1 MEASAMTEPY
11 TQATYL
17 AAAPTSAGTLKPHS
31 AAATYRQLVTRGL
44 DPTEAANL
52 TAFLN
57 GLAVGPQ
64 PWAISEVSN
73 LLFLREL
80 VRTGRFGRGDWEDR

>member
-1 MEASAMTEPY
+1 MEGSAMTGPY
-11 TQATYL
+11 TQATDL
-17 AAAPTSAGTLKPHS
+17 AGVPTSAGTMKPHS

-44 DPTEAANL
+44 DPNEAANL

-57 GLAVGPQ
+57 GLAIGPQ
-64 PWAISEVSN
+64 PWEISEVSN

-80 VRTGRFGRGDWEDR
+80 VRAGRFGLDDWEDR

>member
-1 MEASAMTEPY
+1 MTEPN

-17 AAAPTSAGTLKPHS
+17 AAVPPSAGTMKPDS
-31 AAATYRQLVTRGL
+31 AAATYRQLVTMGL
-44 DPTEAANL
+44 DPNEAANL

-57 GLAVGPQ
+57 GLAIGPR

-80 VRTGRFGRGDWEDR
+80 VRTGRIGRADWEDR

>member
-1 MEASAMTEPY
+1 MTEPY
-11 TQATYL
+11 TQATDL
-17 AAAPTSAGTLKPHS
+17 ASVPTSAGTMKPHS
-31 AAATYRQLVTRGL
+31 AAATYRQLVARGL
-44 DPTEAANL
+44 DPNEAANL

-57 GLAVGPQ
+57 GLDIGPQ

-80 VRTGRFGRGDWEDR
+80 VRTGRLGRGDWEDR